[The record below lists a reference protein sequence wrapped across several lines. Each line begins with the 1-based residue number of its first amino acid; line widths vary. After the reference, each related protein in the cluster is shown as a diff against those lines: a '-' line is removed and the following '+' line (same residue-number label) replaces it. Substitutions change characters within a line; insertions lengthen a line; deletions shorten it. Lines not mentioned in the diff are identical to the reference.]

1 MSRNREGQWIQG
13 NFIRS
18 GGAQR
23 SRVEISDDE
32 DDEVTEIKQGSV
44 KINEWSILS

>member
-1 MSRNREGQWIQG
+1 MSRNREGQWIPG
-13 NFIRS
+13 NYIRP

-32 DDEVTEIKQGSV
+32 DDEVTEIKQV
-44 KINEWSILS
+44 RLKINDW

>member
-18 GGAQR
+18 GGAQK

-32 DDEVTEIKQGSV
+32 DDEVTEIKQVSV
-44 KINEWSILS
+44 KINEW

>member
-13 NFIRS
+13 NFIRP

-23 SRVEISDDE
+23 SRVEISDEE
-32 DDEVTEIKQGSV
+32 DDEVTEIKQVSV
-44 KINEWSILS
+44 KINEW